1 MYYIL
6 EKGKKSDSR
15 LCNSPGKNNAAPTAR
30 KRRII
35 ILLQGVRDIVKVKF
49 LGHLRTR
56 FGLSEVEIPISSE
69 ESLMVFLD
77 KLSNLYPELRAVIEN
92 IRESSGEYLLLI
104 NGIDVNVYGDISKVE
119 IKNNDEIIF
128 LPTVHGGVR

>member
-1 MYYIL
+1 M
-6 EKGKKSDSR
+6 
-15 LCNSPGKNNAAPTAR
+15 
-30 KRRII
+30 
-35 ILLQGVRDIVKVKF
+35 KF

-56 FGLSEVEIPISSE
+56 FGLSEVEVPISSE

-128 LPTVHGGVR
+128 LPIVHGGV